1 MAITTASH
9 SGRNSFT
16 VNATTADLSGCE
28 TLLAAVA
35 DKRIVI
41 DSIAINAGASITV
54 TVGEGETTGAIT
66 TALLGPVSLIE
77 GLTWS
82 KEFPDGLYLTAAT
95 ALTADAS
102 GAGAVCITATC
113 RVVD

>member
-54 TVGEGETTGAIT
+54 TVGEGETTGAVT

-82 KEFPDGLYLTAAT
+82 KRLSRRVIPNCSNRADSRRQRRRCGLHY
-95 ALTADAS
+95 S
-102 GAGAVCITATC
+102 YMQGG
-113 RVVD
+113 